1 MPVQS
6 FSPARAFPDA
16 LRLLTCIPFLS
27 HQGKCLLRSLKFTL
41 NVLPFVKPKPT
52 LATNGLSGMTD
63 RQDRISV
70 HAGASCITPGATVS
84 LPRR

>member
-1 MPVQS
+1 
-6 FSPARAFPDA
+6 
-16 LRLLTCIPFLS
+16 
-27 HQGKCLLRSLKFTL
+27 
-41 NVLPFVKPKPT
+41 
-52 LATNGLSGMTD
+52 MTD